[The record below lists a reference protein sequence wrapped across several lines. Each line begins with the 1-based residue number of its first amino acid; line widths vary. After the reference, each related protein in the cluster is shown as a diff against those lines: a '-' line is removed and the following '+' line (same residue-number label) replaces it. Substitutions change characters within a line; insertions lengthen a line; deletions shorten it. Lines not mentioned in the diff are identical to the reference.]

1 MTVQPTASEHAATD
15 LDIAVI
21 GMSGAFPG
29 AANVAEFWRNL
40 RDGVSSVRFFTDE
53 ELLARGVPASDLADP
68 DYVKAASTLDDI
80 AGFDADFFGINPNE
94 ARATDPQHRLFLE
107 CAWAALE
114 DAGYDPGRYD
124 GDIGVFAG
132 LGMNS
137 YVLEVLGRSASFWRS
152 TSVEQM
158 LIGNDK
164 DFLPSRV
171 SYKLNLTGPSIN
183 VNTACST
190 SLVAVHLA
198 RQSLLLGESDMALVG
213 GVSIVVPNGRGY
225 RYVKDG
231 IQSPDGHCR
240 AFDAQ
245 AQGTVWGDGC
255 GVVVLKRLSAA
266 IADGDQVYAVVKGT
280 AVNNDGS
287 LKVGY
292 TAPSVEGQS
301 RVIVEALAEA
311 GVSPDEIGYVEAHG
325 TGTALGDPIEI
336 SAISNAF
343 RTGTDRVGYC
353 PIGSV
358 KTNIGHLNAAAG
370 IAGFIKTVLALR
382 HREVPPSLN
391 FTEPNPEI
399 DFATSPFYVQTE
411 LTPWPE
417 GPAPRRAGV
426 SAMGIGGTNCHV
438 VLEEAPASA
447 APSSAAPGGEQ
458 VLLLS
463 ARTEAALER
472 ATEALARHLAAHPEV
487 SLADVAHTLQCG
499 RKHFRVR
506 RALLAR
512 SVGSAAR
519 TLAEGDPEA
528 LLGPGDTGGPVGL
541 AAWLAGEEVDWQS
554 RWPAGSARR
563 VSLPGYQFEHRSYWY
578 EPEIVPEAAELNGES
593 YFTKLP
599 DMGDWFSLPVFRQ
612 RPLPFSVPPAER
624 RTWLVFADDR
634 GVGTG
639 VADAL
644 AAEDRVVTVTAG
656 TRYERRDD
664 GSFVLDPDD
673 EEGYTAL
680 LTELRTRDRL
690 PDAVLYCWPLRRRTE
705 QPHRLDRDALLA
717 EQEDILFPVLRFA
730 QALDALSVEQPLT
743 FTAVTEDVF
752 DVTGTEELDVHAA
765 TLGGACLVLQQTY
778 GHIACRVVDLSGAA
792 GTDRRVAQ
800 LLAEVRHDTGDLF
813 SAYRAGKRYVR
824 GYEPVRV
831 EADAPRP
838 TGLREGGTYLVFGG
852 LEGIGSLI
860 AEYIVRERGGKLLL
874 LEESDF
880 PAEEDWDAWLAEH
893 PEDDPIAARV
903 RKARELTGLGAH
915 WLGNI
920 AGDPEENDR
929 LLADVEERFG
939 RVNGLVHAPGSS
951 NAKRVNT
958 IRAATVEDWRRH
970 FDAVGASLVLL
981 DRMFAGRELD
991 FRIMTNSLGSVL
1003 GGDGFFHIAT
1013 VGNYAKAYATMR
1025 ARETEQ
1031 AWTVQC
1037 WDSWT
1042 IEWVGI
1048 SQYLPVALFDRVKP
1062 SVLTTEEGL
1071 RCFELAFAVTGA
1083 VEVDISATD
1092 FAARYRKW
1100 IGSTGG
1106 TAQGAHEIQGAHPRP
1121 ELETGY
1127 VAPEGETQQAL
1138 AALFSRILG
1147 LERVGTEDSFFELG
1161 GHSLLGVELAAEVR
1175 KEHGVELDL
1184 YYLYGMSTVAQ
1195 LAEYIE
1201 GAR

>member
-1 MTVQPTASEHAATD
+1 MTVQPTASEHAPID

-29 AANVAEFWRNL
+29 AANVTEFWRNL
-40 RDGVSSVRFFTDE
+40 RDGVSSVRFYTDE
-53 ELLARGVPASDLADP
+53 ELLARGVPATDLRDP

-80 AGFDADFFGINPNE
+80 TGFDADFFGINPNE

-137 YVLEVLGRSASFWRS
+137 YVLEVLGRNASFWRS

-190 SLVAVHLA
+190 SLVAIHLA

-213 GVSIVVPNGRGY
+213 GVSIVVPNDRGY

-231 IQSPDGHCR
+231 IQSPDGLCR

-266 IADGDQVYAVVKGT
+266 LADGDHVYAVVKGT

-292 TAPSVEGQS
+292 TAPSAEGQS

-311 GVSPDEIGYVEAHG
+311 GVSPEEIGYVEAHG
-325 TGTALGDPIEI
+325 TGTALGDPIEV
-336 SAISNAF
+336 AALTNAF

-370 IAGFIKTVLALR
+370 IAGFIKSVLALH

-399 DFATSPFYVQTE
+399 DFATSPFYVQTG

-417 GPAPRRAGV
+417 GPTPRRAGV
-426 SAMGIGGTNCHV
+426 SSMGIGGTNCHI
-438 VLEEAPASA
+438 VLEEAPAA
-447 APSSAAPGGEQ
+447 APAAAVPDGEQ

-463 ARTEAALER
+463 ARSEAALEQ
-472 ATEALARHLAAHPEV
+472 ATGALARHLAAHPEL

-499 RKHFRVR
+499 RRHFRVR

-519 TLAEGDPEA
+519 ALAEADPEA
-528 LLGPGDTGGPVGL
+528 LLGPGDTTGPDGL
-541 AAWLAGEEVDWQS
+541 AAWLAGEDVDWQS
-554 RWPAGSARR
+554 RWPTGSARR
-563 VSLPGYQFEHRSYWY
+563 VPLPTYPFEHRGYWY
-578 EPEIVPEAAELNGES
+578 EPEIVPEAAGLDDEA

-599 DMGDWFSLPVFRQ
+599 DMGDWFSLPVFKQ
-612 RPLPFSVPPAER
+612 RPLPYTVPATGR
-624 RTWLVFADDR
+624 RTWLVFADER
-634 GVGTG
+634 GVGAG
-639 VADAL
+639 AAAAL
-644 AAEDRVVTVTAG
+644 AADDEVVTVTAG
-656 TRYERRDD
+656 SRYERRED
-664 GSFVLDPDD
+664 GSFVLDPAD

-680 LTELRTRDRL
+680 LTELRSHDRL
-690 PDAVLYCWPLRRRTE
+690 PDAVLYCWPLRRRAG

-717 EQEDILFPVLRFA
+717 EQESVLFPVLRFA
-730 QALDALSVEQPLT
+730 QALDALSVERPLT

-752 DVTGTEELDVHAA
+752 DVTGAEDLDVHAA
-765 TLGGACLVLQQTY
+765 TVGGACLVLQQTY
-778 GHIACRVVDLSGAA
+778 GHIASRVVDLSGDD
-792 GTDRRVAQ
+792 GTGRRVAQ

-813 SAYRAGKRYVR
+813 SAYRSGKRYVR

-838 TGLREGGTYLVFGG
+838 TGLREGRTYLVFGG

-860 AEYIVRERGGKLLL
+860 AEHIVRDRGGRLLL

-880 PAEEDWDAWLAEH
+880 PAEDQWDSWLAEH
-893 PEDDPIAARV
+893 AEDDPVSARV
-903 RKARELTGLGAH
+903 RKARELIGLGGH
-915 WLGNI
+915 WLGNL
-920 AGDPEENDR
+920 AEDPAENDALR
-929 LLADVEERFG
+929 ADVDKRHG
-939 RVNGLVHAPGSS
+939 PVHGLVHAPGSS
-951 NAKRVNT
+951 NAKRVDT

-970 FDAVGASLVLL
+970 FSSVGASLVLL
-981 DRMFAGRELD
+981 DRMFADRELD

-1013 VGNYAKAYATMR
+1013 VGNYAKAYATLR
-1025 ARETEQ
+1025 ARQTEQ
-1031 AWTVQC
+1031 AWTVQA

-1100 IGSTGG
+1100 IGSTGRTGQATGRLPG
-1106 TAQGAHEIQGAHPRP
+1106 THPRP
-1121 ELETGY
+1121 ELETAY
-1127 VAPEGETQQAL
+1127 VAPGGPTQQAL
-1138 AALFSRILG
+1138 AELFARVLG
-1147 LERVGTEDSFFELG
+1147 VEKVGAEDSFFELG

-1175 KEHGVELDL
+1175 KAHGVELDL
-1184 YYLYGMSTVAQ
+1184 YYLYGMPTVAQ

-1201 GAR
+1201 GAK